1 MASSQVRP
9 HSRLKTWTIAGLLV
23 LGAGAYLFI
32 PAVSENVHRSLAV
45 LSMGDMGALRAYIL
59 SFGIWA
65 PVASGVLMILQA
77 VIAPLPA
84 FVITLANGTLFG
96 AFWGGLLSWSS
107 ALAAALICFF
117 IADGLGRPVVERLV
131 GQAGIRLADRF
142 FRKHGK
148 YAVFVARLIPI
159 VPFDPISYGAGL
171 TRMSVVDF
179 ALATGLGMIPA
190 VLVYSWLGEQLGMA
204 NIWVWAVIAVS
215 VLLAGSLVFRVFAR
229 NKDGGGGEVEEGS
242 QNDPGPS
249 HGGARP

>member
-1 MASSQVRP
+1 MESLQVRP
-9 HSRLKTWTIAGLLV
+9 HSRLKTWTIAGLLA
-23 LGAGAYLFI
+23 LGAAAYFFV
-32 PAVSENVHRSLAV
+32 PAVSENIHRSLAI

-59 SFGIWA
+59 SYGIWA

-117 IADGLGRPVVERLV
+117 IADGLGRPVAERLV

-148 YAVFVARLIPI
+148 YAVFIARLIPI

-190 VLVYSWLGEQLGMA
+190 VLVYSWLGENLGMTH
-204 NIWVWAVIAVS
+204 IWLWAVVAVS
-215 VLLAGSLVFRVFAR
+215 VLLAGSLVFQVFAR
-229 NKDGGGGEVEEGS
+229 KKVSAAGGS
-242 QNDPGPS
+242 
-249 HGGARP
+249 